1 MNKKTRSAQRHADQ
15 AAIGETIDSEV
26 ANLIPEMDTMEV
38 ATSDNEHTPK
48 RRKRQRNQAAAGE
61 EEEDAAPAPGPRG
74 RRSQS
79 SASPEDT
86 TYSGPQNQTE
96 QDAAPTSPDND
107 EGEARVLARAAKQRR
122 NAQRADFQ
130 QRAQVTIDIR
140 ARRQLERLETEMAAS
155 LQLTQAPTDG
165 SGNFLSASAG
175 RPQSREK
182 SSAPNGSS
190 SGSQPLSQ

>member
-1 MNKKTRSAQRHADQ
+1 MNKKMRSAQRRAEQ
-15 AAIGETIDSEV
+15 AAIGETIDSDF

-96 QDAAPTSPDND
+96 QDAAPTSPDHD

-140 ARRQLERLETEMAAS
+140 ARKQLERLEKEMAAS

-175 RPQSREK
+175 RPQS
-182 SSAPNGSS
+182 
-190 SGSQPLSQ
+190 